1 MCGVRIGSRKAGGG
15 LLSKMFRTD
24 VLHHVGTAGEG
35 AVTPPSTTTE
45 ALSATGLRRGRLRGG
60 LRVAP
65 MRTDTR
71 TRKSELTRALEAFDF
86 LTAGIMGDK
95 R

>member
-1 MCGVRIGSRKAGGG
+1 MGKAGGG

-24 VLHHVGTAGEG
+24 VLHHVGASGEG
-35 AVTPPSTTTE
+35 AVTPPSAARET
-45 ALSATGLRRGRLRGG
+45 LGATGSRRGRFPGG

-65 MRTDTR
+65 ISTDTR

-86 LTAGIMGDK
+86 LAAGIKGDK